1 VGNSRKVTSLKQQ
14 ALKGVKWT
22 TISAVAC
29 SIIQVLRMS
38 VLARLIPKEDFGLF
52 ATTAVVLGF
61 ANFFVEAGLGSA
73 IIHKQDSTKE
83 DLASA
88 YSINIFLG
96 WLIFASLYFLS
107 APIADFYQESRLIS
121 LLHVATIVFLIQPL
135 GRQYDALFR
144 REMAFNFLAKLDIF
158 SALAGL
164 VSSIVFAMNGFG
176 VRALIF
182 SQLITTGCRTL
193 ILLKYGIRQFG
204 FNIGFKWQ
212 RAKFFLRFSAF
223 QICENSVNYFN
234 TQLDTIVIGKL
245 LGQETLGGFFM
256 VKQLAFKPI
265 QIINPIITKISLPVF
280 AKIQN
285 DLAHLKR
292 GYLKVVHT
300 LSIVHFPL
308 YICIAG
314 FAREII
320 TILFGTKWV
329 SLTYLLQILC
339 FYTMLRALG
348 NPIGSLLMAKGRV
361 DLGFYWNFALIFYTP
376 TIMYFSSRWGITGI
390 SWGLL
395 VGMLILNVPMW
406 YFLVFK
412 LCQAKF
418 GEYFLPLIKN
428 FAFAS
433 LCFGSLFFFSSL
445 TPRIL
450 ICLLGSAIYTWK
462 HWNTINEI
470 RGK

>member
-1 VGNSRKVTSLKQQ
+1 VTSLKQQ

-182 SQLITTGCRTL
+182 SQLITTGCRT
-193 ILLKYGIRQFG
+193 IVLLKSGIKNFG

-256 VKQLAFKPI
+256 VKELAFRPI

-285 DLAHLKR
+285 DLAQLKR

-300 LSIVHFPL
+300 LSIIHFPL

-314 FAREII
+314 FAQEII

-329 SLTYLLQILC
+329 ALTYLLQILC
-339 FYTMLRALG
+339 FYTMFRSLG
-348 NPIGSLLMAKGRV
+348 NPVGSLLIAKGRV
-361 DLGFYWNFALIFYTP
+361 DLGFYWNFSLLFYTP
-376 TIMYFSSRWGITGI
+376 AIIWFSANWGVIGI
-390 SWGLL
+390 AWGLL
-395 VGMLILNVPMW
+395 IGILFLNLPSW
-406 YFLVFK
+406 YFLIFN
-412 LCQAKF
+412 LCKANLF
-418 GEYFLPLIKN
+418 EYFAPLVKN
-428 FAFAS
+428 LALSILCYGLLLQISNFS
-433 LCFGSLFFFSSL
+433 LKLLVF
-445 TPRIL
+445 
-450 ICLLGSAIYTWK
+450 LLGTIFYSWK
-462 HWNTINEI
+462 HWHLKGEI
-470 RGK
+470 QFS